1 MNVTQKAQERINQ
14 TLTDSEAL
22 RVEVNGGGCS
32 GFIVS
37 FKKEV
42 EPTGSDIW
50 HSHNVLTDSTSA
62 AYLLTAVLDYSDDA
76 FAPTFKVDVPNANSC
91 GCGISFQFE
100 EAKC

>member
-42 EPTGSDIW
+42 
-50 HSHNVLTDSTSA
+50 
-62 AYLLTAVLDYSDDA
+62 
-76 FAPTFKVDVPNANSC
+76 
-91 GCGISFQFE
+91 
-100 EAKC
+100 

>member
-1 MNVTQKAQERINQ
+1 MNVTQKAQARINQ

-22 RVEVNGGGCS
+22 RVSVNGGGCS

-37 FKKEV
+37 FSKEA
-42 EPTGSDIW
+42 ESKSSDIW
-50 HSHNVLTDSTSA
+50 ASHNVLTDSTSA
-62 AYLLTAVLDYSDDA
+62 AYLTAAILDFSDDA
-76 FAPTFKVDVPNANSC
+76 FAPTFKVEVPNTNSC